1 MSNFLK
7 AAFQIVLVFIFIAIY
22 WNGAVKQLSRVN
34 TDMSKTDQG
43 AYMNYARKLYESDY
57 QYKGGRNRMPVYPF
71 VQS

>member
-7 AAFQIVLVFIFIAIY
+7 SAFQIVLVFIFIAVY

-34 TDMSKTDQG
+34 TDMKKTDQE

-57 QYKGGRNRMPVYPF
+57 Q
-71 VQS
+71 